1 MLSRLRLEH
10 REVAIQSEH
19 NFHHRKVVA
28 ALEPSSPGVTKL
40 PPESMSFTVSG
51 SVAASGEM
59 MLLDAIATV
68 ILVGMMFIPLV
79 NIIVGVV
86 VGADLG
92 GPPGALCGLLS
103 ALAISAAQKVIGD
116 RTTWPAF
123 GPATGREPTREF

>member
-1 MLSRLRLEH
+1 
-10 REVAIQSEH
+10 
-19 NFHHRKVVA
+19 
-28 ALEPSSPGVTKL
+28 
-40 PPESMSFTVSG
+40 MSFTVSG